1 MNLLHMQ
8 YNTAVFER
16 KKKFV
21 GMVARKIML
30 FGADARWRDGR
41 RVVTNK
47 LIYGRYSMS
56 ERQR

>member
-1 MNLLHMQ
+1 MYLLHMQ

-16 KKKFV
+16 QKFV
-21 GMVARKIML
+21 RMVARKIML

-47 LIYGRYSMS
+47 LTYGRYSMS